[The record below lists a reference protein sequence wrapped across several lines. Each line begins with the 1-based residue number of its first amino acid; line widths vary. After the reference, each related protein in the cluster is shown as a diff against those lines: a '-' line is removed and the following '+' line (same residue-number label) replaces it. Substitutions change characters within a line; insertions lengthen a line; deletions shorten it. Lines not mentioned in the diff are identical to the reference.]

1 MKKLILITTIASTIL
16 LTGCGGAFR
25 NNLNKTINAYSS
37 GTYIVTVWSGGQAV
51 RTYKVEG
58 FVNTEQGSDGWFFVV
73 NGKLV
78 RISGTV
84 TIEQQ

>member
-16 LTGCGGAFR
+16 LTGCGGFQ
-25 NNLNKTINAYSS
+25 NSLNKTLNGLSS

-58 FVNTEQGSDGWFFVV
+58 FVNTESSSDGWFFVV

-78 RISGTV
+78 RISGTI